1 MSDVRRLFVAI
12 DLPKPVCFGLARL
25 VAEPP
30 RGVRPV
36 PTAQFHVT
44 LHFLGDVDDA
54 TRGMVT
60 ERLGRVHRKP
70 FTLGLR
76 GTGVFPPR
84 GRPSVL
90 WAGVVPSA
98 ALAELHAAVGREIEA
113 AGLAVEPRPY
123 VPHVTLA
130 RLLPGAPRGWLEDV
144 LAQTHGLAIEGIP
157 VERFHL
163 YRSRRI
169 DGRTEHSVEATF
181 ALG

>member
-12 DLPKPVCFGLARL
+12 DLPKPVCFKLARL
-25 VAEPP
+25 LAEPP

-36 PTAQFHVT
+36 PAAQFHVT
-44 LHFLGDVDDA
+44 LHFLGHVDDA
-54 TRGMVT
+54 ARGLVT
-60 ERLGRVHRKP
+60 ERLARIRHDP
-70 FTLGLR
+70 FTLVVR

-90 WAGVVPSA
+90 WAGVAPSM
-98 ALAELHAAVGREIEA
+98 ALAGLHAAVGREIEA
-113 AGLAVEPRPY
+113 LGLAVESRPY

-144 LAQTHGLAIEGIP
+144 LEQTRGLAIEGIP

-169 DGRTEHSVEATF
+169 DDRTEHSVEAAF
-181 ALG
+181 LLG